1 MPFGGMCYTSFY
13 VIPRYYLFLWYTTIF
28 FHYGLIENF
37 FIQLW
42 GKVRVA
48 GVLYAEKFWF
58 LCTVLGTVES
68 YLPPLKYPE
77 FFTLTFSNI
86 LAALL
91 RLQPQPSTKPLWRVH
106 RDHYRIKFIFYIPH
120 TFQSLSYYWN

>member
-1 MPFGGMCYTSFY
+1 MPFGWMCLY
-13 VIPRYYLFLWYTTIF
+13 VVLYDSYIVLFLWYTTVF

-48 GVLYAEKFWF
+48 SVLYAEKFWF
-58 LCTVLGTVES
+58 FCTVLGTVES
-68 YLPPLKYPE
+68 YLSPLKYPE
-77 FFTLTFSNI
+77 FFTLTFSDI

-91 RLQPQPSTKPLWRVH
+91 RLQPQPSTQPFCRVH
-106 RDHYRIKFIFYIPH
+106 RDHYRTKSIFYIPH